1 LGKITQF
8 IIVKRIVVK
17 VTVNKIDDANIT
29 ISGEIEKSA
38 IDNIVNKLAKEASK
52 QIKVDGFRPGKVPP
66 HIVKKLHGD
75 KLEQDA
81 EGEALRDLMNEGL
94 KEAGV
99 EVSDMIGEPAFK
111 KYEKGDDK
119 IEVELEVSL
128 KPKFEAKDYKSVIPS
143 FEKSEVEDSEVDARI
158 EELAK
163 QSAPLQKI
171 KRKRMVRDGDT
182 ALIDFEGFVD
192 GEAFEGGKA
201 EKYALKIGSGT
212 FIPGFED
219 QIIGMKY
226 DEEKTITVKFPEE
239 YQAANLAGKDAEFK
253 VKLHEIQEQVV
264 PEINDELAQKITG
277 DKEATLESLK
287 TRIKEQI
294 QNEKLVKVYQEE
306 LKPQTIEALVK
317 HFDFA
322 LPNNIVE
329 QEIDA
334 KVNQKAREMSKEELE
349 EYKKDPSKVEALR
362 EELRDEAKDSVKAT
376 FIVDELAKAEGVSVS
391 DEEVSQAL
399 YYEALMSGQDP
410 QQIIEYYQKNNL
422 LPAVKMGMMEDRLF
436 GKLLG
441 LDS

>member
-1 LGKITQF
+1 
-8 IIVKRIVVK
+8 VK
-17 VTVNKIDDANIT
+17 VTVEKKDDANIVV
-29 ISGEIEKSA
+29 SGEIEKSA
-38 IDNIVNKLAKEASK
+38 IDKIVDRLAKEAGK
-52 QIKVDGFRPGKVPP
+52 QIKVDGFRPGKVPA
-66 HIVKKLHGD
+66 HIVKKLHGE

-81 EGEALRDLMNEGL
+81 EGEALRELMNEGL

-99 EVSDMIGEPAFK
+99 NASDMIGEPMFK
-111 KYEKGDDK
+111 KFDKKDDK
-119 IEVELEVSL
+119 IEVELEISL
-128 KPKFEAKDYKSVIPS
+128 QPKFEAEGYESVIPS
-143 FEKSEVEDSEVDARI
+143 FEKPEVEDKEVDERI

-163 QSAPLQKI
+163 QSAPLEKI

-182 ALIDFEGFVD
+182 VIIDFEGFVD

-201 EKYALKIGSGT
+201 EKYALKIGSGS

-239 YQAANLAGKDAEFK
+239 YQAENLAGKDAEFK

-264 PEINDELAQKITG
+264 PEIDDELAKKITG
-277 DKEATLESLK
+277 DENATLEDLK
-287 TRIKEQI
+287 NRIKDQI
-294 QNEKLVKVYQEE
+294 QNEKIAKLYQDE
-306 LKPQTIEALVK
+306 LKPKVIEALVA

-329 QEIDA
+329 QELDA
-334 KVNQKAREMSKEELE
+334 KVNQKAQTMTQEELN
-349 EYKKDPSKVEALR
+349 EYKENPSKVDELR
-362 EELRDEAKDSVKAT
+362 DELRDEAKDSVKAT
-376 FIVDELAKAEGVSVS
+376 FIVDALAKKEGIKVE
-391 DEEVSQAL
+391 DAEVSQAL

-422 LPAVKMGMMEDRLF
+422 LPAIKMSMIEDKLF

-441 LDS
+441 LDA